1 MGKSNK
7 RSKKSRISVAI
18 ISSPLIS
25 VLATA
30 IVGFLLGIGT
40 HILINSIDTEPNLEI
55 NVEDSI
61 IDVPQ
66 YAQDRYNITIN
77 FKHLYKKYNG
87 KVFLE
92 AKLFDN
98 NSEKDLPESLNVRF
112 VPEVIAF
119 NDSKQEAN
127 STVYITSDEP
137 GEYILRLMAKRMDYK
152 QTVSYR
158 LKSTTT
164 DPELKM

>member
-1 MGKSNK
+1 MCPNTHKTD
-7 RSKKSRISVAI
+7 I
-18 ISSPLIS
+18 ILLLI
-25 VLATA
+25 L
-30 IVGFLLGIGT
+30 
-40 HILINSIDTEPNLEI
+40 
-55 NVEDSI
+55 
-61 IDVPQ
+61 
-66 YAQDRYNITIN
+66 NIYI
-77 FKHLYKKYNG
+77 KIQWQSL
-87 KVFLE
+87 LE